1 MQAVLE
7 RVDINEMLTRVD
19 LDAILARLDIN
30 AIVERVD
37 LDTVLDRLDVN
48 KIVARID
55 IEELVARTE
64 IGNIVIHSTTSIFE
78 SALDTLRAQFVRLDQ
93 FTNRVVNRILR
104 RRGRKLPVGPP
115 LLVDQDA
122 A

>member
-1 MQAVLE
+1 MQAVLQ
-7 RVDINEMLTRVD
+7 RVDLNEMLDRVD

-55 IEELVARTE
+55 IEDLVARTE
-64 IGNIVIHSTTSIFE
+64 IGNIVIQSTTGIFE
-78 SALDTLRAQFVRLDQ
+78 RALDTLRAQFVRLDG

-104 RRGRKLPVGPP
+104 RRGRPLPLGPP
-115 LLVDQDA
+115 LLVNRDA